1 MKKKSWPYAYSI
13 DSQTVGNLPL
23 GKLPPGSFPDSQ
35 MFSTFFCFTT
45 VLPKLGVNYPR
56 ILFRFHR
63 GFIGFLFHFHWV
75 SPIFFALQP
84 LSQQFLGGN
93 DPEKDWKP
101 SGNLATVPLYDF
113 LGVTNPR
120 KIGNRMAIWQQCLCM
135 IFWGVTTPKK
145 MGNLR
150 EVWKWFF

>member
-56 ILFRFHR
+56 ILFCFHR
-63 GFIGFLFHFHWV
+63 GFIGFFISFSLG
-75 SPIFFALQP
+75 STDFF
-84 LSQQFLGGN
+84 
-93 DPEKDWKP
+93 
-101 SGNLATVPLYDF
+101 
-113 LGVTNPR
+113 
-120 KIGNRMAIWQQCLCM
+120 C
-135 IFWGVTTPKK
+135 VTTPFPTISW
-145 MGNLR
+145 G
-150 EVWKWFF
+150 